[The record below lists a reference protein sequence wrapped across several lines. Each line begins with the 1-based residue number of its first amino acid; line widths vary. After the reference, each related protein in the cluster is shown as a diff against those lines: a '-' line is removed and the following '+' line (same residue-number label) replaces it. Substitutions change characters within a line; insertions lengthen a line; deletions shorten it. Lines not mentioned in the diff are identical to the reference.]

1 MRKTAPDAQ
10 VLAVTHQWGDYYARR
25 VQAVRDGTWTS
36 SRLWG
41 GVKEGMIRVDAFGPK
56 VPAAVQTE
64 VLARQ
69 KDIAAGKLHPFHAK
83 ADVRD
88 NEGRVA
94 IAVGQTLRDDQILG
108 MNWLAEGVV
117 GKLAR

>member
-1 MRKTAPDAQ
+1 M
-10 VLAVTHQWGDYYARR
+10 
-25 VQAVRDGTWTS
+25 QAVRDGTWTS

-69 KDIAAGKLHPFHAK
+69 KDIAAGKLHPFHAR

-94 IAVGQTLRDDQILG
+94 IAAGQTLSDDQILG
-108 MNWLAEGVV
+108 MNWLADGVV